1 MAKLRIAV
9 LVSGRGSNLQ
19 SIIDACA
26 SGEIPAEIGVV
37 VSDKEKAY
45 ALERAGKA
53 GIRAEYVPEQKDREL
68 HEKAIA
74 KIIDEEKCGLVCLA
88 GYMKLVTRYFVS
100 KYSGRLMNIHP
111 SLLPSFGGAHG
122 QRDALAYGAK
132 VSGCTVHFVD
142 EGMDSGPIIIQK
154 VVTVEDNDTQDT
166 LAARILKEEHK
177 AYPEAIRLFAED
189 KLRIKGRRVSIKG

>member
-1 MAKLRIAV
+1 M
-9 LVSGRGSNLQ
+9 SFCT
-19 SIIDACA
+19 D
-26 SGEIPAEIGVV
+26 
-37 VSDKEKAY
+37 